1 MPIYTYQCYGCSR
14 IQEVMRPIAKR
25 DEIVACRYC
34 MVASERIMDLSAFQL
49 KGGGWAKDGY
59 VKKPKEE
66 KKQDNEKDDKSK

>member
-25 DEIVACRYC
+25 DEIVACKYC

-49 KGGGWAKDGY
+49 KGGGWA
-59 VKKPKEE
+59 
-66 KKQDNEKDDKSK
+66 